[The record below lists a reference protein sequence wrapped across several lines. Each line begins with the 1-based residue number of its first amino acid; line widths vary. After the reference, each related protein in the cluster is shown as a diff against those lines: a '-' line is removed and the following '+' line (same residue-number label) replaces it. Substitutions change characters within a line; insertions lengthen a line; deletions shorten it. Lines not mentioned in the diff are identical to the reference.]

1 MISRAALS
9 GLALLSILAGRA
21 FLPDAA
27 YAKSQADTVPKHSS
41 GDPANPAAGQAPA
54 AALRRFA
61 LVVGANDGG
70 LARVRL
76 RYAGTDAANFAGVLT
91 ELGGVAATDL
101 RVLREP
107 TRKEFTEAM
116 SELRKRVAAANAR
129 GERAELLVY
138 FSGHS
143 DETGLMLG
151 TECLTYPEFRAR
163 IDSIPAR
170 IRLAVVDA
178 CASGALTRLKGGS
191 RLPAFSVDQSSN
203 LSGYAFLTSSSGNE
217 SAQESDRIRASFFTH
232 YLVTGLRGAA
242 DRNSD
247 GRVTLGEAYAFAFQE
262 TLSQTEG
269 SQAGAQHPSYDM
281 RLTGTGDLVLT
292 DLRGTSAGMVLPPS
306 MRGRLFVRGATGDLV
321 AELQKQ
327 PGARVELGLEPGLY
341 DVSLDHG
348 DSLFRALIKVDTAA
362 HRPMEMADFSPVA
375 KERTR
380 KRGDESASADPDSA
394 MAQRIAKVAT
404 AAVVPTDEGWLP
416 ARVAVV
422 PRLGFP
428 GRGEGPW
435 SHNLSVNLFKGSA
448 RSIRGLQFSLGSN
461 RAQQEMSG
469 VQLAAFNFGGAQ
481 TQGLQVG
488 LLANRVSGDHK
499 GAQAAIFA
507 NSAEAFTGAQIA
519 CVNHVGQGA
528 GLQAGLLN
536 AAGREVGVQVGAI
549 NAAKRQDGMQAG
561 FINTAGTQCGVQAGL
576 MNFADTA
583 RGAQIGFVNYATHGE
598 GAVVGLINI
607 ILNGMHDV
615 ETTFDDR
622 SMLRTAFLLGGPYN
636 YNYISFDMK
645 ARYPRHLWG
654 GSVGVGVHMPGR
666 LLFADVDA
674 GTGVVFNEKYWEN
687 FSVTGR
693 LRALA
698 GIRPMRWF
706 SVFAGATYNL
716 EAWPA
721 TYRPNLNP
729 EHDGDRLGSDIRET
743 MWPGFVLGVRI

>member
-1 MISRAALS
+1 MNFRSAFAKP
-9 GLALLSILAGRA
+9 ADLAGFA
-21 FLPDAA
+21 AIFAATFLPLPASAA
-27 YAKSQADTVPKHSS
+27 EK
-41 GDPANPAAGQAPA
+41 PAVSARHAPA
-54 AALRRFA
+54 PGGQLPGAALRRFA
-61 LVVGANDGG
+61 LVAGANDGG
-70 LARVRL
+70 QSRVRL

-91 ELGGVAATDL
+91 ELGGVAAGDL
-101 RVLREP
+101 KVLREP
-107 TRKEFTEAM
+107 TRREFIEAM
-116 SELRKRVAAANAR
+116 GDLRKRVAAANAA
-129 GERAELLVY
+129 GDRAELLVY

-151 TECLTYPEFRAR
+151 GECLAYPEFRAR

-203 LSGYAFLTSSSGNE
+203 LSGYAFLTSSSGAE

-292 DLRGTSAGMVLPPS
+292 DLRGTSAGLVLPAAI
-306 MRGRLFVRGATGDLV
+306 RGRLFVRGASGDLV

-327 PGARVELGLEPGLY
+327 PGVRVELGLEPGLY

-348 DSLFRALIKVDTAA
+348 DSLFRALVKVDTAS
-362 HRPMEMADFSPVA
+362 HQPMAMADFAPVA
-375 KERTR
+375 RERTR
-380 KRGDESASADPDSA
+380 RRGDEPPSANPDSA
-394 MAQRIAKVAT
+394 MAQRITKVAT
-404 AAVVPTDEGWLP
+404 AAIIPSDEGWLP
-416 ARVAVV
+416 ARLAVV
-422 PRLGFP
+422 PGLGFP
-428 GRGEGPW
+428 GRGPGPW
-435 SHNLSVNLFKGSA
+435 SHNVSVNLFSGHA
-448 RSIRGLQFSLGSN
+448 RVIRGLQFSLGKN
-461 RAQQEMSG
+461 TADEEMSG
-469 VQLAAFNFGGAQ
+469 MQLGAFNFSG
-481 TQGLQVG
+481 TWSEGLQVG
-488 LLANRVSGDHK
+488 LLANRSSDDLK
-499 GAQAAIFA
+499 GIQVALFA
-507 NSAEAFTGAQIA
+507 NSAATETGAQIA
-519 CVNHVGQGA
+519 CVNHADVGT

-536 AAGREVGVQVGAI
+536 AAGHETGVQAGLL
-549 NAAKRQDGMQAG
+549 NAAKRQSGMQAG
-561 FINTAGTQCGVQAGL
+561 LINTAGTQNGLQAGI

-583 RGAQIGFVNYATHGE
+583 RGAQIGIINYATHSE
-598 GAVVGLINI
+598 GAVIGLVNI

-636 YNYISFDMK
+636 YNYIEFDMK

-654 GSVGVGVHMPGR
+654 GSAGIGVHMPGK
-666 LLFADVDA
+666 LVFSDIDA
-674 GTGVVFNEKYWEN
+674 GAGLVLNEKYWEN
-687 FSVTGR
+687 YSVTGR
-693 LRALA
+693 ARFIA

-706 SVFAGATYNL
+706 SIFGGATFNI

-721 TYRPNLNP
+721 TFRSNLNP
-729 EHDGDRLGSDIRET
+729 EHDGDRLGSDIREK
-743 MWPGFVLGVRI
+743 MWPGFVMGVRI